1 MNPQAAS
8 WCVDRI
14 EALQQ
19 ERAPWQPHLRH
30 ATQRSGACRH
40 ERLSSCALQRALRRA
55 RLRERA
61 LGALR
66 IETHRS
72 RLGCLWR
79 HKLVGWLVVC
89 VESPPQ
95 PATGKEWAMSAR
107 VASVLAAERVD
118 DVFLRSGGV
127 HKWAGWDRSNG
138 PPSRMQQRAVAHAAK
153 PAASHPEPRHCNR
166 PVSRGTHGIFGWA
179 SRIRS
184 MNPKQTTS
192 ETNEKE

>member
-1 MNPQAAS
+1 
-8 WCVDRI
+8 
-14 EALQQ
+14 
-19 ERAPWQPHLRH
+19 
-30 ATQRSGACRH
+30 
-40 ERLSSCALQRALRRA
+40 
-55 RLRERA
+55 
-61 LGALR
+61 
-66 IETHRS
+66 
-72 RLGCLWR
+72 
-79 HKLVGWLVVC
+79 VVC

-166 PVSRGTHGIFGWA
+166 PVSCGTHGIFGWA
-179 SRIRS
+179 SRIDEPQANNKR
-184 MNPKQTTS
+184 NERTS
-192 ETNEKE
+192 ELVRSEQDIHAVHAVVWAVCRGGGGGGHRRGGRGGFGGCGGGGGSSGGLWWWWWWWWW